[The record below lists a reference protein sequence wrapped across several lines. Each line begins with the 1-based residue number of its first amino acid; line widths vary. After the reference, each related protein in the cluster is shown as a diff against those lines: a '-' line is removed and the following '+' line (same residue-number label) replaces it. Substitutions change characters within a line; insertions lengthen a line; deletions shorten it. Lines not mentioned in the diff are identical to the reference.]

1 MKKVSRYV
9 VAAIVL
15 ASLGSIF
22 YGFSIIDTE
31 SVLGNQYIG
40 FGVVGLFLLAM
51 PLFLITE
58 SRGKKM
64 KDYMLTDEN
73 IRKMREKKENSTSGR
88 RTKSRPFSAKK
99 TALCSADT
107 TAFRRKGTSKDTIS
121 STCREIRPR
130 LCASRISPRCSG

>member
-9 VAAIVL
+9 VAGIVL
-15 ASLGSIF
+15 ASLGAIF
-22 YGFSIIDTE
+22 YGFSIMDTE

-73 IRKMREKKENSTSGR
+73 IRKMREKKENST
-88 RTKSRPFSAKK
+88 
-99 TALCSADT
+99 
-107 TAFRRKGTSKDTIS
+107 
-121 STCREIRPR
+121 ENQ
-130 LCASRISPRCSG
+130 